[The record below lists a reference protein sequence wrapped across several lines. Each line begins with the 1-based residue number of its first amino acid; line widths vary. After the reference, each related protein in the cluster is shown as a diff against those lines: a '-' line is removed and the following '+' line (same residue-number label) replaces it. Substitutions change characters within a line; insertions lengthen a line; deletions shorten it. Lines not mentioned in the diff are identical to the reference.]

1 MIVRLIRSCRRALLG
16 TACLALAVT
25 LLSACAGRTAAHPRP
40 ADAAGAWEGEVR
52 VGEAI
57 LPVTITLE
65 PSGSGW
71 AGTVDAPS
79 QYALRYPLTELRVDT
94 AKVAFKFSGLLP
106 PGVFEGQWAGGR
118 IRGRFT
124 SPVGPHTLEGT
135 FELWRR
141 PTETVPYSTEAVRFR
156 NGELELAGT
165 IFRPRASGPLPA
177 VVLVHGSGPQ
187 TRDSYIR
194 WFADQFARAGF
205 VTLIYDKRGT
215 GESGGERWPQTP
227 GSFADLADDAVVGV
241 GFLRNHAYVD
251 ATRIG
256 IWGLS
261 QGAWIGPLAAARAS
275 NLVRFLVMISGGGVS
290 PAEQELYD
298 DEVKLRDLGFD
309 QAAIDEALAYLRLAD
324 QYVRTGSDE
333 DWERF
338 ALARDEA
345 RRRPWYS
352 HLDRFPQIL
361 PREAPVWAGLR
372 TDLDYDPIPVLNGV
386 RLPVLLML
394 GEGDRL
400 TPASET
406 AVRVRRALERGG
418 NRDVTV
424 RVLPGAD
431 HALVVK
437 PSRHAPWLAD
447 RPAANWVAEM
457 LDWATRQR

>member
-1 MIVRLIRSCRRALLG
+1 MRRSCRQPLL
-16 TACLALAVT
+16 CIALAVA
-25 LLSACAGRTAAHPRP
+25 LLSACAGRTASHPRP
-40 ADAAGAWEGEVR
+40 ADAVGAWEGVVR

-65 PSGSGW
+65 RSGIGW
-71 AGTVDAPS
+71 AGTIDAPS
-79 QYALRYPLTELRVDT
+79 QYALRYPLTELRVDS
-94 AKVAFKFSGLLP
+94 ARVFFSFSDLLP
-106 PGVFEGQWAGGR
+106 PGVFEGHWAGGR

-124 SPVGPHTLEGT
+124 SPLGSDTLEGT

-141 PTETVPYSTEAVRFR
+141 PSGIVPYSTESIRFR

-165 IFRPRASGPLPA
+165 IFRPRASGPFPA
-177 VVLVHGSGPQ
+177 VVFVHGSGPQ

-215 GESGGERWPQTP
+215 GESGGQRWPQTT
-227 GSFADLADDAVVGV
+227 GSFTDLADDAVAAVS
-241 GFLRNHAYVD
+241 FLRDYAYVD

-261 QGAWIGPLAAARAS
+261 QGAWIGPLAATRAA
-275 NLVRFLVMISGGGVS
+275 NLVRFLIMTSGGGVS

-298 DEVKLRDLGFD
+298 DEVKLRDLGFE

-333 DWERF
+333 DWERL

-372 TDLDYDPIPVLNGV
+372 ADLDYDPVPVLNGV
-386 RLPVLLML
+386 PVPVLLIL
-394 GEGDRL
+394 GEEDRL
-400 TPASET
+400 TPANET
-406 AVRVRRALERGG
+406 AGRVRHALECGG
-418 NRDVTV
+418 NLDVTI
-424 RVLPGAD
+424 RVLRGAD
-431 HALVVK
+431 HALLVK

>member
-1 MIVRLIRSCRRALLG
+1 MRSCRPRALLG
-16 TACLALAVT
+16 TARLAFCLAVT
-25 LLSACAGRTAAHPRP
+25 LLPACAGRTASSPKP
-40 ADAAGAWEGEVR
+40 ADVAGVWEGEGR
-52 VGEAI
+52 AGEAI

-65 PSGSGW
+65 RSGSSW
-71 AGTVDAPS
+71 TGTVDVPS
-79 QYALRYPLTELRVDT
+79 QYALSYPLTDVRVDDAT
-94 AKVAFKFSGLLP
+94 VAFNFSNLLP
-106 PGVFEGQWAGGR
+106 PGLFEGQWAGGR

-124 SPVGPHTLEGT
+124 SPLGSDTLEGT
-135 FELWRR
+135 FDLWRR
-141 PTETVPYSTEAVRFR
+141 PRETVPYSTESVRFR

-165 IFRPRASGPLPA
+165 IFRPRASGPFPA
-177 VVLVHGSGPQ
+177 VVFVHGSGPQ

-215 GESGGERWPQTP
+215 GESGGERWPQTR
-227 GSFADLADDAVVGV
+227 GSFADLADDAVAGV
-241 GFLRNHAYVD
+241 GFLRDHAYVD

-261 QGAWIGPLAAARAS
+261 QGAWIGPLAASRAS

-290 PAEQELYD
+290 PAVQELYD

-309 QAAIDEALAYLRLAD
+309 RPAIDEALAYLRLAD

-333 DWERF
+333 DWDPF
-338 ALARDEA
+338 ALARVVA
-345 RRRPWYS
+345 RGRPWYS

-372 TDLDYDPIPVLNGV
+372 TDLDYDPVPVLNGV
-386 RLPVLLML
+386 RVPVLLML
-394 GEGDRL
+394 GEEDRL
-400 TPASET
+400 TPAGET
-406 AVRVRRALERGG
+406 ALRVRNAVESGG

-431 HALVVK
+431 HAVLVK
-437 PSRHAPWLAD
+437 PSPRASWLAE

-457 LDWATRQR
+457 LEWASRQR